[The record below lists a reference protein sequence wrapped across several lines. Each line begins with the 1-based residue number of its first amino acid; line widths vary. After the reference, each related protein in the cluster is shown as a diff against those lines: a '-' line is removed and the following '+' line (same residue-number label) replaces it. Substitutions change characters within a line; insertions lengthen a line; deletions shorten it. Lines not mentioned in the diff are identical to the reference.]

1 MKPITALSLFNGISG
16 LHLAL
21 DRAEIPINKVY
32 YSEIDK
38 FANQVTEHHYPNDI
52 ALGDV
57 TKWEDWDIDWS
68 EIDLVTAGFPCFA
81 KGESVLTNQGY
92 KNIEDIQLGDMVM
105 SHTNQWRNVTNL
117 FHKQNTVWTV
127 KAQGVLKTNT
137 TEEHPYYVSKMIR
150 VNGKRTFSKP
160 EWVEVKNLTTNH
172 FVCFPKIKGNRNDLN
187 LSLEDCYIIG
197 RYIADGHTAKHN
209 RTEKGREH
217 SRFYNLI
224 LSVGSHKIPKI
235 ETKHTL
241 HQHTKSTHRMV
252 FCNKRLVDIV
262 EKYCGYG
269 ALNKY
274 IHPMFLELPTEL
286 LSELVRGIMDGDG
299 CEKDGVFR
307 ITSVSKELVM
317 SLNLAVMRLYGV
329 VGSVV
334 KTIRPKT
341 TVICGRTVNQKD
353 TYTLQFT
360 KEVRKQKK
368 YHETDDYF
376 LSPIKSVINTGVIDD
391 VYNIEVDTDNSY
403 TVNNAIVHNCQAWS
417 VAGKQLGDK
426 DERGM
431 LFWTTLDIIKKVLDN
446 NPNAKFL
453 MENVKMKKDFEEY
466 ITYHTEQSLGYVEKI
481 LINSALVSAQNRN
494 RYYWTNFKIEELPK
508 DKGILLKDML
518 YFDEYFKRPCKVKSG
533 FTMNDNG
540 LIHVANATDLGNIH
554 ESAKRVYHQDG
565 KSPTLNTCGGG
576 NLESK
581 VLVTDFLVDIKNNA
595 INKYET
601 LYYRKLTPIE
611 YERLQ
616 NVPDNFTSML
626 SKTQRY
632 KCLGN
637 GWTID
642 VIAHILKYAFEK

>member
-1 MKPITALSLFNGISG
+1 M
-16 LHLAL
+16 
-21 DRAEIPINKVY
+21 
-32 YSEIDK
+32 
-38 FANQVTEHHYPNDI
+38 
-52 ALGDV
+52 
-57 TKWEDWDIDWS
+57 
-68 EIDLVTAGFPCFA
+68 
-81 KGESVLTNQGY
+81 
-92 KNIEDIQLGDMVM
+92 
-105 SHTNQWRNVTNL
+105 
-117 FHKQNTVWTV
+117 
-127 KAQGVLKTNT
+127 
-137 TEEHPYYVSKMIR
+137 
-150 VNGKRTFSKP
+150 
-160 EWVEVKNLTTNH
+160 
-172 FVCFPKIKGNRNDLN
+172 
-187 LSLEDCYIIG
+187 
-197 RYIADGHTAKHN
+197 
-209 RTEKGREH
+209 
-217 SRFYNLI
+217 
-224 LSVGSHKIPKI
+224 
-235 ETKHTL
+235 
-241 HQHTKSTHRMV
+241 
-252 FCNKRLVDIV
+252 
-262 EKYCGYG
+262 
-269 ALNKY
+269 NKY

-286 LSELVRGIMDGDG
+286 LSELVRGIMGGDG
-299 CEKDGVFR
+299 CEKEGVFR

-334 KTIRPKT
+334 KTTRHKT

-431 LFWTTLDIIKKVLDN
+431 LFWTTLDIIKKVLLH

-453 MENVKMKKDFEEY
+453 MENVKMKKEFEEY

-494 RYYWTNFKIEELPK
+494 RYYWTNFKIDELPK
-508 DKGILLKDML
+508 DREIVLKDIIE
-518 YFDEYFKRPCKVKSG
+518 DGEYEHRPCEIRNN
-533 FTMNDNG
+533 FNTTENG
-540 LIHVANATDLGNIH
+540 LIHIANATDLNTH
-554 ESAKRVYHQDG
+554 ESAKRVYHTDG

-576 NLESK
+576 NLEAK
-581 VLVTDFLVDIKNNA
+581 VLVRTKDINPSVLKNISSGVDEPLVSSSGILQLKCTSGFQDNKIGIYKSPTPRAGNDCTHIKGGD
-595 INKYET
+595 Y
-601 LYYRKLTPIE
+601 YYRKVTPLE

-616 NVPDNFTSML
+616 TVPDNFTSML